1 MGNKILE
8 NENDIQKQLNSSS
21 TQKKIKK
28 KTTLEND
35 MDSALL
41 SCNFAEDSERNDNS
55 ENLTVD
61 NSKINEELP
70 HFYEPSEDDKVRVKF
85 LKDEINKSNYKYYVE
100 ENPYLSDFDYD
111 KMFTELKELEEK
123 YPLLKTPDS
132 PTQRVGSVSEK
143 FFSHTHKYRLYSL
156 DNTYSAEELKKW
168 YERVCKEY
176 NKKLQLVCELK
187 IDGLA
192 IALTYDKGLFTL
204 GVTRGDGVT
213 GENITPNLKTIK
225 AIPLKLFEPK
235 TLEVRGEIYMPKTSF
250 EKLNEESLAKG
261 EKVFANPRNAASGSL
276 RQLDSKITA
285 KRDLSMFTYT
295 GIFEDAE
302 DKNIKTHYDGM
313 MYLKKLGFKVN
324 PNIRLV
330 DDIQG
335 AIDYCNEWA
344 TKRFDLNYAT
354 DGVVIKVNDFAI
366 QKDLGFTA
374 RAPKWAT
381 AFKFPPEEVATKVL
395 DIEVNTG
402 KTGIVTPVAILE
414 PVQLAGSTVARAS
427 LHNFD
432 EIKRLDIRIGDTV
445 LIKKAAE
452 IIPKVVKVMD
462 TDIHESLPVVKP
474 PKICPSCGA
483 KLVERCGEVGLY
495 CQNPDCGSLMC
506 AKIEFWASKDAMDI
520 DNVGPS
526 LIQQLY
532 DKKFISNPVDLYRLT
547 MQDLM
552 QLDLVKEKSAM
563 NIYTSIQESKTKPL
577 NRLLTALGIRH
588 VGKETA
594 DILSGEFA
602 TLDDIKNADIERL
615 ANIEGIGGIIAQSIY
630 DFFHEERNVKMIEEL
645 KELGVNPVSK
655 VKPKSD
661 KLAGKTFVL
670 TGTLQNMTRD
680 EASAIIKSH
689 GGKTS
694 SSVSKKTSYVLAGEN
709 AGSKLDKAQNLGV
722 IILTENDFLEMIK

>member
-1 MGNKILE
+1 MQVE
-8 NENDIQKQLNSSS
+8 ERIQ
-21 TQKKIKK
+21 
-28 KTTLEND
+28 
-35 MDSALL
+35 
-41 SCNFAEDSERNDNS
+41 
-55 ENLTVD
+55 
-61 NSKINEELP
+61 
-70 HFYEPSEDDKVRVKF
+70 Y

-709 AGSKLDKAQNLGV
+709 AGSKLEKAQNLGV
-722 IILTENDFLEMIK
+722 IILTEDDFLEMIK

>member
-1 MGNKILE
+1 MQVE
-8 NENDIQKQLNSSS
+8 ERIQ
-21 TQKKIKK
+21 
-28 KTTLEND
+28 
-35 MDSALL
+35 
-41 SCNFAEDSERNDNS
+41 
-55 ENLTVD
+55 
-61 NSKINEELP
+61 
-70 HFYEPSEDDKVRVKF
+70 Y

-111 KMFTELKELEEK
+111 KMFAELKELEEK
-123 YPLLKTPDS
+123 YPILKTPDS

-602 TLDDIKNADIERL
+602 TLDDIKNADVERL
-615 ANIEGIGGIIAQSIY
+615 ANIEGIGEIIAQSIY
-630 DFFHEERNVKMIEEL
+630 NFFHEERNVKMIEEL

-722 IILTENDFLEMIK
+722 IILTEDDFLEMIK

>member
-1 MGNKILE
+1 MQVE
-8 NENDIQKQLNSSS
+8 ERIQ
-21 TQKKIKK
+21 
-28 KTTLEND
+28 
-35 MDSALL
+35 
-41 SCNFAEDSERNDNS
+41 
-55 ENLTVD
+55 
-61 NSKINEELP
+61 
-70 HFYEPSEDDKVRVKF
+70 Y

-111 KMFTELKELEEK
+111 KMFTELKELEGK

-602 TLDDIKNADIERL
+602 TLEEIKNADVERL

-722 IILTENDFLEMIK
+722 IILTEDDFLEMII